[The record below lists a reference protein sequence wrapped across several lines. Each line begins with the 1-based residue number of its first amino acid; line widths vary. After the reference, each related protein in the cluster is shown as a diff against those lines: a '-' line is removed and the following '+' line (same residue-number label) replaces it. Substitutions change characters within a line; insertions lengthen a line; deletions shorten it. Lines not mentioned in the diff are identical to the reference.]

1 VTDPEVVSWV
11 ATVDADA
18 CRGPRKN
25 YTKKEDE
32 RKKERETRR
41 LAVVNEWEKVH
52 PDKAYKQQRS
62 DGNSKDVMSIEE

>member
-1 VTDPEVVSWV
+1 MAPPPSSSRAAW
-11 ATVDADA
+11 
-18 CRGPRKN
+18 GKN

-41 LAVVNEWEKVH
+41 LAVVDEWEKVH